1 MHILTNVS
9 LIYGIDLGFRWVIT
23 KKGPF
28 ITHATCVNKLPSRIT
43 QTQLFFF
50 YLFVLAPIRDWV
62 PRHHELLTRTKPPQ
76 LHIISK
82 IQVLLSV
89 SKTHMFIASSR
100 KFHHKTAGSWSSEL
114 FLIRTPPL
122 FFSGVPL
129 AFCVTYCLF
138 IGGATFFYV
147 KYFKLYK
154 RTWPEEGKQANKT
167 EPFVMRATEQSF
179 RCTLA
184 AEISWKHWCDI
195 TFKV

>member
-1 MHILTNVS
+1 MHILANVS

-43 QTQLFFF
+43 QTQLFFL
-50 YLFVLAPIRDWV
+50 LFVCIGANQRLSPKTLWI
-62 PRHHELLTRTKPPQ
+62 TRTRPRQ

-89 SKTHMFIASSR
+89 SKTHMFMASSR
-100 KFHHKTAGSWSSEL
+100 MFHHKTAGSRSSEL
-114 FLIRTPPL
+114 FLIRTPPF

-138 IGGATFFYV
+138 IGAATFCYV

-154 RTWPEEGKQANKT
+154 RTWPEEGKQVNKT

-184 AEISWKHWCDI
+184 PEISWKHWCDI
-195 TFKV
+195 TFKA

>member
-1 MHILTNVS
+1 MESILDSGGWLRKKTLSLLMLLVLTNC
-9 LIYGIDLGFRWVIT
+9 LQEL
-23 KKGPF
+23 P
-28 ITHATCVNKLPSRIT
+28 KLSF
-43 QTQLFFF
+43 FFF

-62 PRHHELLTRTKPPQ
+62 PRHYELQEQDRDNFSSFKKYRFFLVCQ
-76 LHIISK
+76 
-82 IQVLLSV
+82 
-89 SKTHMFIASSR
+89 KTHMFMASLR
-100 KFHHKTAGSWSSEL
+100 KFHHKTAGSRSSEL
-114 FLIRTPPL
+114 FLIRTSPF

-154 RTWPEEGKQANKT
+154 RTWPDEGKQANKT
-167 EPFVMRATEQSF
+167 EPFVTRATEQSF

-195 TFKV
+195 TFTE